1 VVDAVEEHRMSISR
15 RTSWATWTIP
25 TTPKTDTVLRQV
37 ADPILEAPEPLPTPS
52 LFAREPNW
60 VQPLQS
66 PASNLRGDSG
76 ADAFLVPAELDA
88 DSIGQQPLQVDLAPA
103 AGALGDAFAVFP
115 IAYDDEF
122 FYFAGPPKRLGQETA
137 QTRLSNKLAM
147 TVTRLPDLSQE
158 PSAPEGS
165 SRTRLGVLRA
175 VRLGFFKLVGIPA
188 ADTGLR
194 KPRLDN
200 GKVAYDAVAPGSV
213 SQGRIALLVHGFLS
227 DTSWMVQGLLDDVR
241 AAGYDHVLT
250 WDYETIT
257 SPIRG
262 TLEELVSSLANA
274 GVQPGS
280 GRLDVIAHSM
290 GCLVTRSLIAQAP
303 AVGMVRRAIL
313 MGPPNAG
320 TVIANVPD
328 VITNVAS
335 AFINVS
341 YGPVSL
347 RSVVR
352 FLWHA
357 VDKGL
362 ADLQPHSSFLTWV
375 NQDARRQSVP
385 LTLVAGNNSGGA
397 MGTLFQR
404 MLHGGADLFYGGPN
418 DLVVPVASMRS
429 VAAPPFP
436 SVAYEEVPSNHFD
449 YLIPNTPSHALVG
462 RWLATP

>member
-1 VVDAVEEHRMSISR
+1 MSLSR

-25 TTPKTDTVLRQV
+25 TTPMTDAVLRQV
-37 ADPILEAPEPLPTPS
+37 ADPILESPEMLQTPP

-66 PASNLRGDSG
+66 QAANLRGASG
-76 ADAFLVPAELDA
+76 ADAFLVPAGLDA
-88 DSIGQQPLQVDLAPA
+88 DSLEQHPLQVELAPA
-103 AGALGDAFAVFP
+103 AGALSDAFAVFP

-122 FYFAGPPKRLGQETA
+122 FYFAGPPKRLDQEVVE
-137 QTRLSNKLAM
+137 TRLSNKLTM

-158 PSAPEGS
+158 PSATEGS
-165 SRTRLGVLRA
+165 PRTRLGVLRA

-194 KPRLDN
+194 KPRLDR
-200 GKVAYDAVAPGSV
+200 GRVAYDAVPPGSV

-227 DTSWMVQGLLDDVR
+227 DTSWMVQGLLDDLR
-241 AAGYDHVLT
+241 TAGYDHVLS
-250 WDYETIT
+250 WDYETMA

-290 GCLVTRSLIAQAP
+290 GCLVTRSLIAQTP
-303 AVGMVRRAIL
+303 AIGIVRRAIL

-328 VITNVAS
+328 VITSVAS
-335 AFINVS
+335 SFINVS

-375 NQDARRQSVP
+375 NQDASRQTVP

-404 MLHGGADLFYGGPN
+404 MLHGGVDFFYDGPN

-429 VAAPPFP
+429 VSAPAFP
-436 SVAYEEVPSNHFD
+436 SVACEEVPSNHFD
-449 YLIPNTPSHALVG
+449 YLIANTTSRTLVG
-462 RWLATP
+462 HWLATP